1 LAIFRELE
9 LDFFAPRSLFLIQP
23 QQQQQQT
30 GSAPELL
37 VLFFFSFLA

>member
-23 QQQQQQT
+23 QQQQQT